1 MINGKKVIAIILARQ
16 GSKRLVNK
24 NILSFA
30 GKPLIAWTIIEAKK
44 SKHIDDIIVSSDSDE
59 ILKISKKYGSKII
72 KRPKNLAKDT
82 SNSYEAIVHI
92 FENIHESY
100 GHVILLQPTSPL
112 RTAEHISEAFEL
124 LIKKNADSIV
134 SVCKMDHSP
143 LWSNIL
149 PEDDSMINFIAE
161 DVIDKRSQ
169 DLEEYYRINGA
180 IYICKIEKCLDNG
193 GFFLKENIYAYKMP
207 KNHSIDIDDKFDF
220 KLAESI
226 FEK

>member
-180 IYICKIEKCLDNG
+180 IYICKIEKYLDNG